1 MHNKDTDMHTSGT
14 YMYLLATN
22 THLLGGNK
30 VQKGVPFKKVYLLK
44 RYCPSDN
51 FCNFFLSV
59 KNIKYWWVNFGHI

>member
-30 VQKGVPFKKVYLLK
+30 VQKGVPFEKVL
-44 RYCPSDN
+44 PQ
-51 FCNFFLSV
+51 
-59 KNIKYWWVNFGHI
+59 